1 MKGPLHVVVA
11 GSIHTKEIV
20 ILEQLDDLEIG
31 ILLALPGSVGAL
43 YRAPGN
49 ETRGVGMLALVG

>member
-31 ILLALPGSVGAL
+31 ILPALPGSVGAL